1 MSENAFHLV
10 VLPGDGIGPEVTAE
24 ALRVLDWFNE
34 RRGLGCAVREVPFG
48 LAAYRAHGALLPPDE
63 RAGVLAADG
72 VLFGAMGG
80 EGYEAVPADVRRDS
94 GLLGLRRELEV
105 FANLRPVRGYPA
117 LAATSPLRPEVT
129 AQANL
134 VVVRELTGGLYFGEP
149 RGIETLADGS
159 KRGVNTH
166 VYTSAEIARIA
177 RVAFELARTRRGRV
191 HSADK
196 SNVMEA
202 GALWREVV
210 SEVGA
215 EYPDVA
221 LIHILADNCALQI
234 VRAPAQ
240 FDVLLTDNM
249 FGDLLSDAAA
259 AIPGSLGLLPSASLG
274 APGPNGRRPALY
286 EPIHGAAPDIAG
298 QGIANPLGAIL
309 SVAMM
314 LRHSLGREAD
324 AALLEAAVDAALAAG
339 ARTADIAAG
348 GSGHL
353 TTTAM
358 GERVL
363 VELERLSTAT

>member
-1 MSENAFHLV
+1 LSENAFQLV
-10 VLPGDGIGPEVTAE
+10 VLAGDGIGPEVTAE
-24 ALRVLDWFNE
+24 GLRVLEWFNA
-34 RRGLGCAVREVPFG
+34 RRGLSCAVREVPFG
-48 LAAYRAHGALLPPDE
+48 LAAFRAHGALLPPDE
-63 RAGVLAADG
+63 RAGVLAADA

-80 EGYEAVPADVRRDS
+80 EGYEAVPADVRRET
-94 GLLGLRRELEV
+94 GLLGLRRELDV

-117 LAATSPLRPEVT
+117 LAAASPLKPEV
-129 AQANL
+129 AGQADL
-134 VVVRELTGGLYFGEP
+134 VVVRELTGGLYFGQP

-159 KRGVNTH
+159 RRGVNTH
-166 VYTSAEIARIA
+166 VYTEAEIARIA
-177 RVAFELARTRRGRV
+177 RAAFELARTRRSQV

-215 EYPDVA
+215 EYPDVT
-221 LIHILADNCALQI
+221 LSHILADNCALQI

-274 APGPNGRRPALY
+274 APRADGRRPALY

-314 LRHSLGREAD
+314 LRHSMDRDAD
-324 AALLEAAVDAALAAG
+324 GALLEAAVEAALEAG
-339 ARTADIAAG
+339 ARTADIAPAG
-348 GSGHL
+348 AAAVS
-353 TTTAM
+353 TVEM

-363 VELERLSTAT
+363 AELERLSTAN